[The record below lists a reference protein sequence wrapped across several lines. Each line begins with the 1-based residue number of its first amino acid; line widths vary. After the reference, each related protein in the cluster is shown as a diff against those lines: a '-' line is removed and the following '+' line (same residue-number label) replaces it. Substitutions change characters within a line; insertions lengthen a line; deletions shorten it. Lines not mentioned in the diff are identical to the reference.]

1 MRLYKM
7 ELYKIYHKKVFSIG
21 AVCIFMIMM
30 LFLAVEV
37 ADERSTVDGI
47 TYEGYAAVQ
56 KDREITDDYKGV
68 LTDEKVE
75 QIVSEY
81 GLPHKVEEGWGYFRD
96 RNFLNQFV
104 MNYLSDGYIYDWNDY
119 KIPEYV
125 YPIAYS
131 ELGEA
136 KAVCGRETE
145 LKYYRGWSV
154 FWEILAIGMVLGSIL
169 VIFSISTVF
178 AGEGQVNMLPLLFT
192 AYEGRTKDTA
202 AKIAAAFT
210 IAAAVWAGILLSV
223 LAGCGMIY
231 GLDGLMCYSGIV
243 LDYGLLTP
251 EMMLP
256 LRHYITLIVGL
267 SFCGM
272 MTLCAV
278 TICVS
283 AYFKSS
289 FHAVVTAAVCYGV
302 PVLVAMFIENSY
314 TARYLSIA
322 PVFMAPYQF
331 IFDIYDIW
339 LLPVGA
345 AAVIAVYCV
354 IKAYFRSG
362 SLS

>member
-1 MRLYKM
+1 
-7 ELYKIYHKKVFSIG
+7 
-21 AVCIFMIMM
+21 
-30 LFLAVEV
+30 
-37 ADERSTVDGI
+37 
-47 TYEGYAAVQ
+47 
-56 KDREITDDYKGV
+56 
-68 LTDEKVE
+68 
-75 QIVSEY
+75 
-81 GLPHKVEEGWGYFRD
+81 
-96 RNFLNQFV
+96 
-104 MNYLSDGYIYDWNDY
+104 
-119 KIPEYV
+119 
-125 YPIAYS
+125 
-131 ELGEA
+131 
-136 KAVCGRETE
+136 
-145 LKYYRGWSV
+145 
-154 FWEILAIGMVLGSIL
+154 
-169 VIFSISTVF
+169 
-178 AGEGQVNMLPLLFT
+178 
-192 AYEGRTKDTA
+192 
-202 AKIAAAFT
+202 
-210 IAAAVWAGILLSV
+210 
-223 LAGCGMIY
+223 
-231 GLDGLMCYSGIV
+231 
-243 LDYGLLTP
+243 
-251 EMMLP
+251 MMLP

-354 IKAYFRSG
+354 IKAYFRYG